1 MCPGVSGGSPPPPRT
16 RVPSR
21 TFKMAKKAKGKHRLG
36 ASRRLARSCLRRKRR
51 LRRLRRM
58 RRMRPCN
65 LAFLTPARCLRLRS
79 ADKFYHLAKEQ
90 GFRSRAA
97 FKLVQLNKKYDFL
110 GKARTLLDLCAA
122 PGGWLQA
129 RPARQR
135 HRADPQRAK

>member
-1 MCPGVSGGSPPPPRT
+1 MPWCQRRIPPATAHSRSLPDVQDGEEGEGKAPLRCVSPP
-16 RVPSR
+16 
-21 TFKMAKKAKGKHRLG
+21 G
-36 ASRRLARSCLRRKRR
+36 AQLPRRKRR
-51 LRRLRRM
+51 LRRLRRL

>member
-1 MCPGVSGGSPPPPRT
+1 MCPGVSGGSPPPRT

-36 ASRRLARSCLRRKRR
+36 ASRRLARRWLRRCA
-51 LRRLRRM
+51 
-58 RRMRPCN
+58 PGCCACAACAACN
-65 LAFLTPARCLRLRS
+65 LVFLTPARCLRLRS

-110 GKARTLLDLCAA
+110 GNARTLLDLCAA

-135 HRADPQRAK
+135 HRVDPQRAK

>member
-1 MCPGVSGGSPPPPRT
+1 
-16 RVPSR
+16 
-21 TFKMAKKAKGKHRLG
+21 MAKKAKGKHRLG
-36 ASRRLARSCLRRKRR
+36 A
-51 LRRLRRM
+51 
-58 RRMRPCN
+58 RPLHALQALCV
-65 LAFLTPARCLRLRS
+65 AAICACALTAPAPA

-129 RPARQR
+129 RPARAR
-135 HRADPQRAK
+135 SGTPS